1 MIVKTFKKWW
11 KMKKKCHLKNK
22 KAEHVLLYHFLTLS
36 LRRSLSYRNQ
46 SIDLRRTASI
56 MKELNDKYH
65 TQLVSPGKK
74 KLIQP
79 HMLKHEWKEESFAL
93 LIFVYTRRKKTWI
106 NFFKLFIN
114 Y

>member
-74 KLIQP
+74 
-79 HMLKHEWKEESFAL
+79 
-93 LIFVYTRRKKTWI
+93 
-106 NFFKLFIN
+106 NLFN
-114 Y
+114 RTC